1 MVQVDDEPVCKSKSW
16 RQSAGIVVQSHLL
29 ALRHAVRS
37 QIHKTFEFRSK
48 DLAHLTSDVRQ
59 ERLPRKETELV
70 AQLARVQVHT
80 RQRPQSGNR
89 LGVPVSFVLEPS
101 KQRRGNI
108 RVNEILNR
116 EVTKRAS
123 FHDSAIEM
131 HTVRCQHG
139 GV

>member
-1 MVQVDDEPVCKSKSW
+1 
-16 RQSAGIVVQSHLL
+16 
-29 ALRHAVRS
+29 
-37 QIHKTFEFRSK
+37 
-48 DLAHLTSDVRQ
+48 VRQ

-108 RVNEILNR
+108 LVNEILNR
-116 EVTKRAS
+116 EVTKRAG
-123 FHDSAIEM
+123 FDDSAIEV
-131 HTVRCQHG
+131 HAVRYQHG